1 VDGFGHELRL
11 LLAVLLNAAVWGCAY
26 RFARRRGDGGA
37 LQAVCD
43 AFLLSFTIQYA
54 AVALPGVVG
63 LLNVWTMSA
72 VALSAAGGLLWLSMR
87 GGPGGA
93 EPPPIRWD
101 AGRLTLLGCGLFVT
115 AYVLAHAHANRWDP
129 PRATDTLVYHLPAAV
144 QWLQTGR
151 LGLFPT
157 WYWNPAN
164 AWSPMTG
171 STFIAWLMAPLGND
185 VLARFVQ
192 GPALLFLFALLARL
206 GRIMGCGPAVAG
218 LLAAAA
224 VVSRPLFSQV
234 GFAKDDLFVA
244 AFFVA
249 AVVSMSRDNLR
260 HRLGPLRVGLAIG
273 LLLAMKYT
281 VVLVCPLLLFL
292 LDAPFRAGWRARQWV
307 VAIVVALVLSVPW
320 FARNALLT
328 GNPFYPMD
336 VSLLGVEVF
345 HGLFTTAR
353 AQDVRHASGVM
364 RVLFDDYHSLP
375 PPLAVTLLLGCLVG
389 IAAAGGSVLRD
400 PPRRAVLLGTPLTLA
415 SLFLTLPNQEV
426 RFAFPLFALLF
437 PSVAPALA
445 RWGRPAPVGILLAAG
460 LLVLSLA
467 TSTSP
472 DLWRRVAGMA
482 LPPLVIA
489 VLAAGA
495 WAVQTHYL
503 RLRAQSLAL
512 VGALAALGCVMFVYV
527 EWSAYTEAYGLGVP
541 ARSAE
546 AYPAE
551 APLWTFVREHV
562 PDDATL
568 AVANT
573 YWVYPFYDAGLRR
586 RVVYAPVRPDVSDY
600 RGLPRLGDEPIPADL
615 LAERTTRVMNAG
627 ADRAA
632 WLEHLGRSGAQFL
645 VIARSPHESNPPE
658 DRFVAEEPGR
668 FEKLFDHPL
677 GGAVY
682 RIAGAAPPAAGAQP
696 PSSP

>member
-1 VDGFGHELRL
+1 MDGFGHELRL

-26 RFARRRGDGGA
+26 RFARRRGDVGGG

-43 AFLLSFTIQYA
+43 AFLIYFTIQYA
-54 AVALPGVVG
+54 AVALPGVLG

-72 VALSAAGGLLWLSMR
+72 VALAAAAGLLWLSMR
-87 GGPGGA
+87 GGAGTASP
-93 EPPPIRWD
+93 PPPIQWD

-115 AYVLAHAHANRWDP
+115 AYVLSNAHANRWDP

-151 LGLFPT
+151 LGVFPT

-171 STFIAWLMAPLGND
+171 STFITWLMAPLGND

-192 GPALLFLFALLARL
+192 APALLFLFAILARL
-206 GRIMGCGPAVAG
+206 GRLLGCGPAVAG
-218 LLAAAA
+218 LLATAA

-249 AVVSMSRDNLR
+249 AVVSLSPQNLR
-260 HRLGPLRVGLAIG
+260 GPLGPLRTGLAVG

-281 VVLVCPLLLFL
+281 VVLVCPLLLL
-292 LDAPFRAGWRARQWV
+292 LIDAPLRAGWRGRRWG
-307 VAIVVALVLSVPW
+307 VAAGVALLVAGPW
-320 FARNALLT
+320 FLRNALLT
-328 GNPFYPMD
+328 GNPFYPLD
-336 VSLLGVEVF
+336 VRLLGIDLF
-345 HGLFTTAR
+345 DGLFTTTR
-353 AQDVRHASGVM
+353 AEDVRHVDGVLQ
-364 RVLFDDYHSLP
+364 VLFEDYPSLP
-375 PPLAVTLLLGCLVG
+375 PPLAATLLLGCLAGVV
-389 IAAAGGSVLRD
+389 AAGANLLRD
-400 PPRRAVLLGTPLTLA
+400 PLRRAVLLGTPLTLA
-415 SLFLTLPNQEV
+415 SLILTLPNQEV

-437 PSVAPALA
+437 VSVGPALPRWA
-445 RWGRPAPVGILLAAG
+445 RPPAVGIALAAG
-460 LLVLSLA
+460 LVVLSLA

-482 LPPLVIA
+482 LPPFVLAVIA
-489 VLAAGA
+489 TGA
-495 WAVQTHYL
+495 WIAQTRYL
-503 RLRAQSLAL
+503 RLRGQSLAAIASL
-512 VGALAALGCVMFVYV
+512 VGLGSLFFVCV
-527 EWSAYTEAYGLGVP
+527 EWSAYVEAYRIGIP

-551 APLWTFVREHV
+551 APIWTFVREHV

-586 RVVYAPVRPDVSDY
+586 RVVYPPVRPDVPDF
-600 RGLPRLGDEPIPADL
+600 RHLPRLGDEPIPADL

-632 WLEHLGRSGAQFL
+632 WLDRLRRSGAQYL

-668 FEKLFDHPL
+668 FEKLFAHPL
-677 GGAVY
+677 AGAVY
-682 RIAGAAPPAAGAQP
+682 RIGGAPSPAPE
-696 PSSP
+696 